1 MSVAISDVLAKALE
15 QQAPAIISTGE
26 GANRRD
32 LMVQFTAC
40 RADSKSVGFWARVHE
55 GDAKVIDR
63 LIKSSDPVGVS
74 FNTKG
79 AKINFQTALLKKR
92 RHNFIYK
99 LLLLRWPEKI
109 AVLEQRQKPRQWV
122 PDRYR
127 IAARIQALSPTGEI
141 VSEAPVRIWDIGL
154 EGASLI
160 CPDQPFSLSLNT
172 ESKLNVIIRPPDSD
186 KEYAYLA
193 THRHLTRLSDEKLR
207 LGVQFTPS
215 GDPSSAPGQRALKAL
230 VDELNELCGR
240 HEMLGQLRHPNSQ
253 RIAPPR

>member
-15 QQAPAIISTGE
+15 QQAPAIISSGE
-26 GANRRD
+26 GAERRD
-32 LMVQFTAC
+32 LMVQFTGW

-63 LIKSSDPVGVS
+63 LIKSADPVGVS

-92 RHNFIYK
+92 RHNLIYK

-122 PDRYR
+122 PERYR
-127 IAARIQALSPTGEI
+127 IQARIQALSPKGETM
-141 VSEAPVRIWDIGL
+141 SEAPVRIWDIGL

-172 ESKLNVIIRPPDSD
+172 QSTLKVIIRPPDSQ
-186 KEYAYLA
+186 KEHAYLA

-215 GDPSSAPGQRALKAL
+215 GDPTSAPAQRALKAM
-230 VDELNELCGR
+230 VDELNAFCGQ
-240 HEMLGQLRHPNSQ
+240 HEMLDHLRQPGGQ
-253 RIAPPR
+253 RIGPRL